1 MLNITPSIRNMIE
14 NALQEDL
21 GHGDITTR
29 ALIPTDLRG
38 VASIMAKSHGI
49 VSGIEASLEVFR
61 LLDTQV
67 NTQTLIADGTVIGP
81 NDIVAQI
88 EGTIASILNGERVA
102 LNIIQ
107 RLSGISTETS
117 KYVEAVSGTN
127 AHIIDTRKTIPG
139 MRELEKYAVRMGG
152 GHNHRFNLAD
162 GILIKDNHIAPLRS
176 QKMTLS
182 DIIKQAR
189 DKSPHTVKIEI
200 EVETYEEAMEALDA
214 NADIILL
221 DNMSVDEMRKVVVS
235 VQNKCLLE
243 ASGGINFETVRA
255 VAATGVDLISVG
267 ALTQSVKSL
276 DISLEI
282 S

>member
-1 MLNITPSIRNMIE
+1 MIE

-127 AHIIDTRKTIPG
+127 AHIIDT
-139 MRELEKYAVRMGG
+139 LS
-152 GHNHRFNLAD
+152 
-162 GILIKDNHIAPLRS
+162 LIHI
-176 QKMTLS
+176 
-182 DIIKQAR
+182 
-189 DKSPHTVKIEI
+189 
-200 EVETYEEAMEALDA
+200 
-214 NADIILL
+214 
-221 DNMSVDEMRKVVVS
+221 
-235 VQNKCLLE
+235 
-243 ASGGINFETVRA
+243 
-255 VAATGVDLISVG
+255 
-267 ALTQSVKSL
+267 
-276 DISLEI
+276 
-282 S
+282 